1 MGRPVDLEK
10 KVKELRSYLIQ
21 YNGIPTQQENQAA
34 HANLN
39 YYIKNHSDKPEIRA
53 LIEEFH
59 IADNLEK
66 KKEVHFQKKFEEIK
80 TILENNKR
88 IPKET
93 NEYNKVYYFFNRY
106 KSDPEVRKLMYVY
119 VHADCFF
126 QITGRP
132 LYIVKQGRSNRPNC
146 NFESAYKYVKFVYE
160 KYKEL
165 PASRTIVYGVV
176 CMHFRRRYSFKEE
189 EKYEALEQYK
199 DNYPFFR
206 DFSELG
212 CPDEDLFQFM
222 DIEKK

>member
-126 QITGRP
+126 QITG
-132 LYIVKQGRSNRPNC
+132 
-146 NFESAYKYVKFVYE
+146 
-160 KYKEL
+160 
-165 PASRTIVYGVV
+165 
-176 CMHFRRRYSFKEE
+176 
-189 EKYEALEQYK
+189 
-199 DNYPFFR
+199 
-206 DFSELG
+206 
-212 CPDEDLFQFM
+212 
-222 DIEKK
+222 